1 MAPLREADILTES
14 ALRTR
19 RRFVCRPYGRTA
31 TASHRQPARAPAR
44 LHHVCQLLGVPAST
58 RPHRLPARELGPASA
73 TSSSQ
78 TCLPP
83 SRQKIQTTQGL
94 LRTGAL
100 RHHPRPP
107 PSGEEE
113 EGQIKIKMRP
123 NNKQKASRTDRYQ
136 QQPDPPATKQ
146 AENTDSP

>member
-1 MAPLREADILTES
+1 MAPLREAAIHTES

-19 RRFVCRPYGRTA
+19 RRFECRPYGRTA

-44 LHHVCQLLGVPAST
+44 LHHVCECQPYGRTATASHRQPARAPARMHRVCQLLGVPAST

-83 SRQKIQTTQGL
+83 SRQKLQTTQGL
-94 LRTGAL
+94 LRSGAL

-107 PSGEEE
+107 RQG
-113 EGQIKIKMRP
+113 KK
-123 NNKQKASRTDRYQ
+123 
-136 QQPDPPATKQ
+136 
-146 AENTDSP
+146 